1 MDDSLVGYFGYGSL
15 VNRETL
21 RTGIVEHV
29 PAILHGWRRHWQ
41 ARPAEHDPSAGEA
54 IALLSVHR
62 HASTSIHGALVI
74 DHEARLP
81 QVDAREAHY
90 DRVPVALSDIDQNH
104 LSRLPKRL
112 YVYVAR
118 CEPQCQNLPA
128 LLQSYLDA
136 VMAGFEN
143 LHGEGALRR
152 FLATTTGF
160 ERRIIADRLAPK
172 YPRAVQLDPQ
182 TARRYDL
189 MLAEIGVC
197 FSHGRG

>member
-21 RTGIVEHV
+21 RTGIVDHV
-29 PAILHGWRRHWQ
+29 PAVLKGWRRHWQ
-41 ARPAEHDPSAGEA
+41 ARPAEHDPSTGEA

-74 DHEARLP
+74 DREAHLP
-81 QVDAREAHY
+81 LVDAREAHY
-90 DRVPVALSDIDQNH
+90 DRVSVDASDIDQNRFP
-104 LSRLPKRL
+104 RLPKRL
-112 YVYVAR
+112 FVYVAR
-118 CEPQCQNLPA
+118 SEPQCQNEPA

-143 LHGEGALRR
+143 LHGEDALQR

-160 ERRIIADRLAPK
+160 ERRIIADRHAPQ
-172 YPRAVQLDPQ
+172 YPRAVHLDPQ
-182 TARRYDL
+182 TALRYDR

-197 FSHGRG
+197 FSHERG